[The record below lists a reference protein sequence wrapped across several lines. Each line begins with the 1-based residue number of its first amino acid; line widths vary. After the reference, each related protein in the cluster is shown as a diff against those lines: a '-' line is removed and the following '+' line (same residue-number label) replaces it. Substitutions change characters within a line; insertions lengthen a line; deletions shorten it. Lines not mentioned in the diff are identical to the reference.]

1 VRHRRRNSGR
11 AEGERRKAHQLDNL
25 EAHREVYVHRGRRA
39 LIEKCL
45 RDGIATADDV
55 RTVELPEGMDPR
67 CFGAV
72 PGPLARAG
80 IIRRADFGKS
90 NRRQRNASYIS
101 IWELCDAEAARDWLR
116 RHPEMPDPGPPP
128 EKENPTGQT
137 VGLFE
142 GVPNDTEA

>member
-1 VRHRRRNSGR
+1 MNRNDPRSNGR
-11 AEGERRKAHQLDNL
+11 TEGERRKANQLDNL
-25 EAHREVYVHRGRRA
+25 EAHREVYVNRGRRA
-39 LIEKCL
+39 LLEKCL
-45 RDGIATADDV
+45 RDGFATADDV
-55 RTVELPEGMDPR
+55 RAVELPEGMDPR

-72 PGPLARAG
+72 PGTLARAG

-101 IWELCDAEAARDWLR
+101 IWELCDAGAARDWLR
-116 RHPEMPDPGPPP
+116 RLPDMPDPELPP

-142 GVPNDTEA
+142 GVPVQ

>member
-1 VRHRRRNSGR
+1 MNRNDPRTNGR
-11 AEGERRKAHQLDNL
+11 TEGERRKSEQLDNL
-25 EAHREVYVHRGRRA
+25 EAHREIFVNRGRRA
-39 LIEKCL
+39 LLEKCL

-55 RTVELPEGMDPR
+55 RAVELPEGMDPR

-90 NRRQRNASYIS
+90 HRRERNASFIS

-116 RHPEMPDPGPPP
+116 RHPDIPDPAPPL
-128 EKENPTGQT
+128 EKKYPTAPT

-142 GVPNDTEA
+142 GGAE